1 MSNVKSITP
10 NTPADFTPTM
20 GKYKDLQPFRYW
32 CHKILPMVYDDSL
45 SYYEL
50 LCKVVDYL
58 NKTMEDVE
66 TLHGDVTNIRTAYEK
81 LQGYVNEYFS
91 ALDVQEEINNK
102 LDNMASSGELYEI
115 IRSYTDPIVN
125 EQNDKINVLKAR
137 MDTFASLPDG
147 STSGDAELLDIRV
160 KADGTTVTSAGNA
173 VREQF
178 SELKSDLANFGTS
191 INLFDYHAWKE
202 KTSGVVNGD
211 MVVEDYHII
220 MTANDYDCYSM
231 FDKGRTL
238 AVPVE
243 PNTYYC
249 FSCCCS
255 SANAKIFLFES
266 NNDKEDIV
274 VHEVTLRNFIRFQT
288 GNATT
293 NVKIRFGVRGIGNT
307 ADFYNINFVK
317 NEYYLPYFRH
327 GIGDTY
333 IIDRIK
339 NSGVIDVTSLGAI
352 GDGVSDDGD
361 AIASAIKIACEY
373 GLDVYIPSGK
383 YLCKRTMPQIDKPI
397 TIFGDG
403 CDHYSK
409 NNTTIICD
417 GDFNDYFLKFAYSNP
432 GGGMNNLCFWT
443 QNTNDCVYLHNGYG
457 WDCRFYKLY
466 FHGFKKSAITSNASD
481 ANFCDIKII
490 DCGKNDYAIKLMEP
504 SNFHRFDRLHME
516 HCNTCVYLNG
526 FGHTFQNCKVEISTP
541 YNAPVIKTYENF
553 SYPQY
558 NCSISNCSFV
568 ALDIDAYVEEL
579 GFTTYADV
587 PPFMD
592 LKSAIISS
600 SIFLCGVGSGSSITE
615 HIGEAKY
622 FKGDGRCVVSGN
634 SFFRVSHSYP
644 SIYLNDSVFSNNML
658 EVLPGSERILKEDN
672 KICVDGTDNCII
684 NSNMLI
690 DRIGDIQISA
700 NKNDTNKIIVK

>member
-1 MSNVKSITP
+1 MSFMYEFPHSKTFDSDLREILEMYFTVKSLPEKWVAFERLVSGEVT
-10 NTPADFTPTM
+10 
-20 GKYKDLQPFRYW
+20 DLKNFVNNYFNN
-32 CHKILPMVYDDSL
+32 
-45 SYYEL
+45 
-50 LCKVVDYL
+50 L
-58 NKTMEDVE
+58 N
-66 TLHGDVTNIRTAYEK
+66 
-81 LQGYVNEYFS
+81 
-91 ALDVQEEINNK
+91 VQTEINNK
-102 LDNMASSGELYEI
+102 LDAMTKDGSLSALIQPLFNAYKADI
-115 IRSYTDPIVN
+115 NAVVAQ
-125 EQNDKINVLKAR
+125 QNSDINILKSR
-137 MDTFASLPDG
+137 MDTFTALGEG
-147 STSGDAELLDIRV
+147 STTGDAELIDGRTDY
-160 KADGTTVTSAGNA
+160 KGTTHTNIGAHIRDVSSQLSSENA
-173 VREQF
+173 
-178 SELKSDLANFGTS
+178 ELKGDLANFGTS
-191 INLFDYHAWKE
+191 INLFDYHAWKA

-220 MTANDYDCYSM
+220 LTATGYDCYSV
-231 FDKGRTL
+231 FDKGKTL
-238 AVPVE
+238 AIPVE
-243 PNTYYC
+243 PSTYYC
-249 FSCCCS
+249 FACCCS
-255 SANAKIFLFES
+255 SANTAIYLFES
-266 NNDKEDIV
+266 NNDKENIV
-274 VHEVTLRNFIRFQT
+274 VHELMPRNFIKFQT
-288 GNATT
+288 GSTTT
-293 NVKIRFGVRGIGNT
+293 NVKVRFGVRGAGNT

-317 NEYYLPYFRH
+317 NDYYLPYFKH

-352 GDGVSDDGD
+352 GDGVSNDGD
-361 AIASAIKIACEY
+361 AIASAIAIACEY

-383 YLCKRTMPQIDKPI
+383 YLCKRVMPENNKPI

-417 GDFNDYFLKFAYSNP
+417 GDFIDYFLKFAYSKP

-443 QNTNDCVYLHNGYG
+443 QNTNDCVYLHKDYG

-490 DCGKNDYAIKLMEP
+490 DCGKYEYAIKLMES

-516 HCNTCVYLNG
+516 HCNTSIYLNG
-526 FGHTFQNCKVEISTP
+526 FGHTFQNCRVEISSP
-541 YNAPVIKTYENF
+541 YNAPPIKTYENF
-553 SYPQY
+553 WYPQY

-600 SIFLCGVGSGSSITE
+600 SIFLCGVGSGASITE

-634 SFFRVSHSYP
+634 SFFRASHSYP

-658 EVLPGSERILKEDN
+658 EVLPGSERILEEDN